1 MIWAKRIGK
10 WLLYVLAGL
19 VTLFLLLV
27 ITIYFFEDKIKAYAV
42 QRINQNLNTE
52 IKVSEIDL
60 TIWSSFP
67 YASIDFK
74 DVLIMDPTTVNKY
87 TDTMLY
93 AKRLAFEFSVWDIA
107 SGNYSVKQIRV
118 QDADINLYID
128 ENGNENYHFWKD
140 SEKKSDEKF
149 EFDLQKVI
157 IENSHINYVNKHNEQ
172 DYSFFTQET
181 NLSGNFREKTFD
193 LNTDA
198 DLFVQHFYSGR
209 IALLR
214 KKQSH
219 LELKIHVDIPKEQ
232 LTFQTGK
239 LQIEDLLLGVSG
251 WIGIGDTTT
260 CDLEIKTN
268 KVELESI
275 YRIFPKKL
283 SEHLQRYDSQGE
295 VKVDAKMKG
304 EISKTSSPVINIDF
318 SVADGSMKEKE
329 TGVELKKLH
338 FKGHYTNFNENE
350 TDELL
355 LPELSGKFF
364 DGSFKASIGIRNFKD
379 PKIKLDLD
387 GDFNLATLHEFLQP
401 PKIESMA
408 GELKTS
414 IHLLASIDAENE
426 NLDLISASGKA
437 KVRKGKISSKALAL
451 DLTDLQGVMEIN
463 NMDASIEGLSG
474 KKGSSDFEINGVIKN
489 FMPYALK
496 ENQHVNVVASLVS
509 ENIRL
514 EDFIHTDAST
524 QESLSTGNYVF
535 PAMFNFN
542 LDASVEKLTYG
553 AFTGKK
559 IKGNFKLLDKFF
571 TASQLEIHLAGGK
584 CNGKLTVD
592 GTSDKGF
599 LIDTK
604 QTVKEV
610 QVDQLFSLFED
621 FGQKE
626 ITSKNISGKLNAE
639 IDFFGYMDPHLNLHS
654 ETVSSHSQLELK
666 NGELKDFLLLSDV
679 VKYMRDVKYLVA
691 IIKKKNLDRLEK
703 QVKHIKFET
712 ISNEIRIQNEEIII
726 PAMKLESNV
735 MDLNLEGT
743 HGFDNDIDYKLNFR
757 LKDLKLDQE
766 DPEVK
771 AMDDGK
777 GLRVFLHISGNV
789 SNPQYEFDKK
799 AFKNDIKEKLKAEKT
814 DVKAV
819 LKAELGLF
827 KKDSTLKKQ
836 ETPKEEV
843 KFLYQWDEEKTTES
857 TESTPEEKK
866 EQERKRTKKQ
876 KEKTLVTDKK
886 EEVKFTF
893 EEE

>member
-10 WLLYVLAGL
+10 WFLIALA
-19 VTLFLLLV
+19 TLITLLLILAIV
-27 ITIYFFEDKIKAYAV
+27 IYFCEDKIKAYAV
-42 QRINQNLNTE
+42 ARINQNLNTE

-74 DVLIMDPTTVNKY
+74 DVLIMDPITVNKLS
-87 TDTMLY
+87 DTMLY
-93 AKRLAFEFSVWDIA
+93 AKKLSFEFSVWDIT

-118 QDADINLYID
+118 QDAAINLYID
-128 ENGNENYHFWKD
+128 EKGNENYHFWKD
-140 SEKKSDEKF
+140 SKEKSDEKF
-149 EFDLQKVI
+149 EFNLENVI
-157 IENSHINYVNKHNEQ
+157 IENTHISYVNKHNEQ
-172 DYSFFTQET
+172 NYSFFTRET
-181 NLSGNFREKTFD
+181 KLSGDFKEKTFD
-193 LNTDA
+193 LNTNA
-198 DLFVQHFYSGR
+198 DLFVNHFYSGK
-209 IALLR
+209 IALLK

-219 LELKIHVDIPKEQ
+219 LDLNIHVDIPKDK
-232 LTFQTGK
+232 LTFKTGK
-239 LQIEDLLLGVSG
+239 LKIEDLLLGITG

-260 CDLEIKTN
+260 CDLGVKTN

-275 YRIFPKKL
+275 YRIFPKNF
-283 SEHLQRYDSQGE
+283 SEHLQHYDSKGE
-295 VKVDAKMKG
+295 VKVDASIKG
-304 EISKTSSPVINIDF
+304 EISTTASPILNIDF
-318 SVADGSMKEKE
+318 SVVDGSMKEKE
-329 TGVELKKLH
+329 SGVVLKKLH

-350 TDELL
+350 TDEVI
-355 LPELSGKFF
+355 LPELSGKFL
-364 DGSFKASIGIRNFKD
+364 DGSFKASLGVRNFKD
-379 PKIKLDLD
+379 PKIKLDLK
-387 GDFNLATLHEFLQP
+387 GDFNLVTLHKFLR
-401 PKIESMA
+401 PKNIEEMS
-408 GELKTS
+408 GELKAS
-414 IHLLASIDAENE
+414 IHMLTSIDAENQT
-426 NLDLISASGKA
+426 LDLISASGTARVK
-437 KVRKGKISSKALAL
+437 KGKINSKSLAL
-451 DLTDLQGVMEIN
+451 NLTDLQGLLEIK

-474 KKGSSDFEINGVIKN
+474 KKGESDFEINGVIKN

-496 ENQHVNVVASLVS
+496 KNQHINIVASLVS

-514 EDFIHTDAST
+514 EDFISTEQTHTEN
-524 QESLSTGNYVF
+524 QSTGYYTF
-535 PAMFNFN
+535 PATINFN

-571 TASQLEIHLAGGK
+571 TASKLEVRMAGGK

-599 LIDTK
+599 LIETK
-604 QTVKEV
+604 QQLEEV
-610 QVDQLFSLFED
+610 NIDQVFALFED

-639 IDFFGYMDPHLNLHS
+639 IDFFGFMDPQLNLHS
-654 ETVSSHSQLELK
+654 ETVTSTSKLELK
-666 NGELKDFLLLSDV
+666 NGELNDFLLLTDV

-703 QVKHIKFET
+703 QVKNIKFET
-712 ISNEIRIQNEEIII
+712 LSNTIEIRNEEILI
-726 PAMKLESNV
+726 PSMKLESNV
-735 MDLNLEGT
+735 MDLNIAGS
-743 HGFDNDIDYKLNFR
+743 HKFNNDIDYQLNFR
-757 LKDLKLDQE
+757 LKDLKLDSE

-777 GLRVFLHISGNV
+777 GFRVFLRITGNV
-789 SNPQYEFDKK
+789 SDPQYEFDKK
-799 AFKNDIKEKLKAEKT
+799 AFKNNIKEKLQSEKN
-814 DVKAV
+814 DVKSI
-819 LKAELGLF
+819 LKAELGIF
-827 KKDSTLKKQ
+827 KKDSLLKKQ

-843 KFLYQWDEEKTTES
+843 KFLYEWDEEKTTES
-857 TESTPEEKK
+857 TETTPEEKK